1 MPLSEARKKEV
12 NFIMNDIIEDLLK
25 IYISCCDSYNSKIK
39 QTINDKYTIIDK
51 SMLAIYLYIKI
62 LEDRNEKNKETTD
75 VLKNYILKQVIYS
88 ETGNIVFEI
97 EEKSKQELY
106 NEILDELVI
115 EKFAYKNR
123 IMKELKY
130 NYDKIKTNQYSKLLL
145 FLEDI
150 AEYSIFQK
158 LVLRGNQE
166 ANQVAQ
172 KIKNKII
179 NQSKE
184 LDINDYFYKEK
195 KKIIDLIEKE
205 DFFESQYGRLTS
217 VVLNLRDVCRYANL
231 PSQLPEN
238 VLFHQYTVTA
248 MSIILAEYCNSN
260 LRDNIDLYTIIVKS
274 MFHDFGEYKGTEIIT
289 HFKNYNE
296 VTKKM
301 FAEIES
307 KDEKDLEN
315 QIGTNLYLII
325 SNYKNGLEGYLS
337 EVIDKMLGI
346 MKLWIEVGYFN
357 NNTHIKSTYAIYQE
371 RFKRFLRIE
380 NMENVQDKEFYLN
393 LLREYYIYIKE
404 HLIEKDI
411 NYFLRYYTEEELQQ
425 FRDEIKNLKS
435 NPSEFLS

>member
-1 MPLSEARKKEV
+1 
-12 NFIMNDIIEDLLK
+12 MNDIIEDLLK
-25 IYISCCDSYNSKIK
+25 IYISCCDSYNSKIN

-51 SMLAIYLYIKI
+51 SMLSIYLFIKI
-62 LEDRNEKNKETTD
+62 LEDRNEKNQEAID
-75 VLKNYILKQVIYS
+75 ILKNYILKQVIYS

-97 EEKSKQELY
+97 EDKSKVELY

-123 IMKELKY
+123 IMKYLKY
-130 NYDKIKTNQYSKLLL
+130 NYIKIKPNQYSKLLS

-158 LVLRGNQE
+158 LAFRGNQE
-166 ANQVAQ
+166 ANQVVQ

-195 KKIIDLIEKE
+195 QEIIDLIEKGE
-205 DFFESQYGRLTS
+205 LFESQYGKLNS
-217 VVLNLRDVCRYANL
+217 VALNLRDVYRYSNL

-238 VLFHQYTVTA
+238 VLLHQYTMTV
-248 MSIILAEYCNSN
+248 MSIMLAEYCNNN

-274 MFHDFGEYKGTEIIT
+274 LFHDFGEYKGTEIIT

-301 FAEIES
+301 FAEIEA
-307 KDEKDLEN
+307 KDEKDLED

-325 SNYKNGLEGYLS
+325 CNYKNGLEGYLS

-346 MKLWIEVGYFN
+346 MKLWVEVGYFN
-357 NNTHIKSTYAIYQE
+357 NNTYIKSINSIYQE

-380 NMENVQDKEFYLN
+380 NMENVQNKDFYLN
-393 LLREYYIYIKE
+393 LLRKYYIYIKE
-404 HLIEKDI
+404 HLVEKDI
-411 NYFLRYYTEEELQQ
+411 NYFLKYFTEEELQQ
-425 FRDEIKNLKS
+425 FRDEIKSLKN
-435 NPSEFLS
+435 NPSEFLK